1 MPEEK
6 VIEIDFLKSWDAQP
20 NNIKDALF
28 DYARND
34 NDNAPGSAEARRNSL
49 KQGFKIGKHDVNEE
63 NPIGKVSGFTRTI
76 KELKKVTQENGT
88 YVFVETEIRDIQSAK
103 GFDGKN
109 VTIDYKYEQPSLSD
123 FIESDTKKVT
133 DVNYTFNITNKNKK
147 FTYILKPKLIP
158 SEVTFEEIK
167 NSAFYIED
175 IFNEAENYYK
185 NSIVGISKEVNFQK
199 YEIDIENELAKFVF
213 GIMFPILSILS
224 TRTQFFDAYNEKT
237 SKNPSKLEYQKLFE
251 KKKKYENDA
260 GEIKELNYFQEEI
273 KIFSL
278 GGKSMLFLREIEDRL
293 PPGDTKSTAETASVP
308 TEMPDQKENTAF
320 VDVPAELDTVPENPQ
335 QESKNDDGEE
345 VWRDLKQYKHEYSR
359 DILWHEVYSDFYKFK
374 YKRDD
379 LFASAKLQNPLKVN
393 FKKQIDYQKSNYFS
407 SAQIRSQ
414 KEATFQLRN
423 YSEPENK
430 QNVYAGILDINTFV
444 KYVQMEN
451 EEFKKVNQLVDSI
464 YISYALDV
472 ENYKSKF
479 SKEEQN
485 KNNQKLQKAKREF
498 KNYLGKWTT
507 MLQIESLLKYAKQLD
522 NRGTISNNNVEDA
535 KRLAFRIV
543 FYVMSILY
551 LSFSEEE
558 INKTKKH
565 LINFFGA
572 SYFEGKEGKRFNF
585 LIPIVLILGEFCY
598 EKESFLVK
606 NVAMCSFVSTCFKML
621 DDGDKEIKKLNLKR
635 HLLIGKFVNEEI
647 NTSKKN

>member
-6 VIEIDFLKSWDAQP
+6 VIEIDFLKSWEEQP

-34 NDNAPGSAEARRNSL
+34 NVNAPGSAEAKRNSL
-49 KQGFKIGKHDVNEE
+49 KEGFKIGKHDINEE

-76 KELKKVTQENGT
+76 KELKKVTEENGNT
-88 YVFVETEIRDIQSAK
+88 VFVQKEIRDIQSAK
-103 GFDGKN
+103 GYNIEN
-109 VTIDYKYEQPSLSD
+109 VTIDYKYKQPSLSD

-133 DVNYTFNITNKNKK
+133 DVKYTFNITNLNKQ

-158 SEVTFEEIK
+158 SEVTFEDIK

-175 IFNEAENYYK
+175 IFNNAENYYK
-185 NSIVGISKEVNFQK
+185 NSIVSISTEVNFQK
-199 YEIDIENELAKFVF
+199 YDTEIGNQLTNFVF

-224 TRTQFFDAYNEKT
+224 TRTQFFDAYSEKT
-237 SKNPSKLEYQKLFE
+237 SKKPSKFEYQNLFT
-251 KKKKYENDA
+251 KKRQYINDA
-260 GEIKELNYFQEEI
+260 GKIKELNYFQEEI

-278 GGKSMLFLREIEDRL
+278 GGKSMLFLQEIENNL
-293 PPGDTKSTAETASVP
+293 PDGDTKSKSETASVP
-308 TEMPDQKENTAF
+308 KEVAEKNSNTDF
-320 VDVPAELDTVPENPQ
+320 GENPAELPTISENPSQ
-335 QESKNDDGEE
+335 DTESKNDDGEE

-374 YKRDD
+374 YQRDD

-414 KEATFQLRN
+414 KEATFQLRH
-423 YSEPENK
+423 YSKPENK

-444 KYVQMEN
+444 KYVEMQN
-451 EEFKKVNQLVDSI
+451 EEFLSVNYLVDSFF
-464 YISYALDV
+464 ISYALDV
-472 ENYKSKF
+472 ENFNAK
-479 SKEEQN
+479 QQM
-485 KNNQKLQKAKREF
+485 KNNQKLQKARSEF

-522 NRGTISNNNVEDA
+522 NRGTISNDNVDDA
-535 KRLAFRIV
+535 KKLAFRIV

-558 INKTKKH
+558 INTTKKH
-565 LINFFGA
+565 LMNFFRA
-572 SYFEGKEGKRFNF
+572 DHFENKKGKRFNF
-585 LIPIVLILGEFCY
+585 LIPIVLILGEFCF

-606 NVAMCSFVSTCFKML
+606 NVAMCSFVSTYFKMIK
-621 DDGDKEIKKLNLKR
+621 DNNPNYKKLNLKK
-635 HLLIGKFVNEEI
+635 HLLIGKLV
-647 NTSKKN
+647 SKK